1 MNHTRAAF
9 LLPAAALPLAV
20 SLALSAC
27 APSASAAP
35 PTDAPAAGSTS
46 EVNDSDRDRIA
57 RYETLIAQLQEQLL
71 QEKVDRY
78 LSDAIALER
87 GARERGAQA
96 CADEP
101 ECALTL
107 AAEDEPSESAPR
119 PVSADTQPTDL
130 SVEAAAEAAAP
141 AASLDF
147 SVSGGQITVTRCTL
161 THGASGCVTVPA
173 RVGGLPVTH
182 IAEGAFRDTDVTSVM
197 LPDTVTEIGWF
208 AFSGCARLCSVT
220 LPASVSDIGYGA
232 FDGCPLLTVTVRPGS
247 YAEQWARSYGIP
259 TA

>member
-57 RYETLIAQLQEQLL
+57 RYEALIAQLQEQLL

-78 LSDAIALER
+78 LSDAIAR
-87 GARERGAQA
+87 A

-101 ECALTL
+101 KRTLTL

-220 LPASVSDIGYGA
+220 LPASVTDIGYGA